1 MSTFYMFSSRGHVF
15 LSRGW
20 FFLNKGRLLG
30 NKEGLLEKHTDSQK
44 ETEEEDVAGSGAK
57 NLVEGFA
64 IKGLELA
71 IGFEMEEKIDE
82 VDDGERTEGEGGDE
96 E

>member
-1 MSTFYMFSSRGHVF
+1 M
-15 LSRGW
+15 
-20 FFLNKGRLLG
+20 G

-64 IKGLELA
+64 IKGFELA

-82 VDDGERTEGEGGDE
+82 IDDGERTQGEGGDE